1 MAKTVRINLLVSPQE
16 KAAIDSRTRRANV
29 TTGELVRRAV
39 VSYDPVHDIAEIQTL
54 VDELVSDVSRMEEK
68 LDATLAKVAD
78 YEELMADK
86 ARLRATARAEI
97 EASGDV
103 WPFELSGKPLTRVCL
118 HGKRSFKAQISPK
131 GPNPRLKNYP
141 QIWFSIPSA
150 SVLQPGKPDVI
161 RRAATHRPDRCTP
174 SDV

>member
-16 KAAIDSRTRRANV
+16 KAAIDSRAKRANV
-29 TTGELVRRAV
+29 TTSELIRRAV

-86 ARLRATARAEI
+86 AGLRAAARAGL

-103 WPFELSGKPLTRVCL
+103 WPFEL
-118 HGKRSFKAQISPK
+118 
-131 GPNPRLKNYP
+131 
-141 QIWFSIPSA
+141 
-150 SVLQPGKPDVI
+150 PGKTA
-161 RRAATHRPDRCTP
+161 RASAA
-174 SDV
+174 